1 MSTFY
6 LTLILLAVAAA
17 GYGFFRF
24 IQLMDAGIKF
34 FNTWSKIKE
43 DESRAFKDHL
53 KEKSTFHR
61 RHIEALEITLA
72 DRLAGN

>member
-1 MSTFY
+1 MTTIY
-6 LTLILLAVAAA
+6 ITLALLAAIAAA
-17 GYGFFRF
+17 YGFFRF
-24 IQLMDAGIKF
+24 LQLMDAGIKF

-43 DESRAFKDHL
+43 DESKAFKDHL